1 MTFADRIRS
10 MTDEELASLIHGI
23 ASSAQIS
30 LVQSLNQRLSEA
42 NIKVSFQLVDFLP
55 MSIADHLRA
64 LQQEMEEDHDDNM
77 L

>member
-1 MTFADRIRS
+1 MTFADKIRS

-23 ASSAQIS
+23 ASSAQIQ

-64 LQQEMEEDHDDNM
+64 LQMEVDDIGNE
-77 L
+77 

>member
-1 MTFADRIRS
+1 MTFADKIRS

-23 ASSAQIS
+23 ASASQIHMM
-30 LVQSLNQRLSEA
+30 QSVNQRLSA
-42 NIKVSFQLVDFLP
+42 VGCNISFELVDFLP

-64 LQQEMEEDHDDNM
+64 LQQEMEDNDDSYM

>member
-23 ASSAQIS
+23 ASSAQIQ
-30 LVQSLNQRLSEA
+30 LVQSLNQRLAEA

-64 LQQEMEEDHDDNM
+64 LQMEVDDIGDE
-77 L
+77 

>member
-23 ASSAQIS
+23 ASSAQIQ
-30 LVQSLNQRLSEA
+30 LVQSLNQRLAEA
-42 NIKVSFQLVDFLP
+42 NIKVSFQLVDILP
-55 MSIADHLRA
+55 MSIADHLNA
-64 LQQEMEEDHDDNM
+64 LQQEMEDNDDSHM

>member
-23 ASSAQIS
+23 ASSAQIQ
-30 LVQSLNQRLSEA
+30 LVQSLNQRLAEA

-55 MSIADHLRA
+55 MSIADHLNA
-64 LQQEMEEDHDDNM
+64 LQQEMEDNDDSHM

>member
-64 LQQEMEEDHDDNM
+64 LQMEVDDIGDE
-77 L
+77 